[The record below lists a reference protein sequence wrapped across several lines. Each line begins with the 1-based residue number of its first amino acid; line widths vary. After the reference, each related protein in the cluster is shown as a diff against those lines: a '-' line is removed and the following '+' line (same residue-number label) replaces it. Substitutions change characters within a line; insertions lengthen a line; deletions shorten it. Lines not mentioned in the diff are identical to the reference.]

1 MKRERHFEVMRT
13 FAMFFI
19 VIYHCLT
26 HGVGGEYGFS
36 TLHPITLVNLTF
48 SDLLLVF
55 SSISVNLYV
64 MVSGYF
70 LADLDFKMSRI
81 VRTWIIAC
89 FYSFAITIL
98 FMSIGIIP
106 FSIISIGKSLFPLS
120 TDAYWFVTQYIGLLI
135 ISPFLAMLVKQ
146 MTYRQYLG
154 LLIGGA
160 FICLSIIPD
169 FPLGKRFHVAHG
181 NSVWSFAYL
190 FLIAGF
196 IRHHLKELPSVKLIA
211 SIIFVTLIIFGF
223 ELFFGIQDR
232 SVHLY
237 WFNYNGIPF
246 ILSVLFFIFVKQ
258 LHIPET
264 GIWNMLVRLAPYTFG
279 VYLIHDHLIVRDWLW
294 NAMSLLTYC
303 DKMAYPLV
311 ILGLCL
317 VIFAIGAMI
326 DDIRKK
332 LFSIFRID
340 GLIAKVDNLS
350 FTHE

>member
-13 FAMFFI
+13 IAMFFI
-19 VIYHCLT
+19 VMYHCLT

-36 TLHPITLVNLTF
+36 TLHPITLFNLTF

-81 VRTWIIAC
+81 IRTWFNAC

-106 FSIISIGKSLFPLS
+106 FNIISFGKSFFPIS

-135 ISPFLAMLVKQ
+135 LSPFLAMLVKH
-146 MTYRQYLG
+146 MSYRQYLV

-160 FICLSIIPD
+160 FICLSILPD

-196 IRHHLKELPSVKLIA
+196 IKHHLDKIPMTKLVFAIVA
-211 SIIFVTLIIFGF
+211 VVILTLFVEVCYGY
-223 ELFFGIQDR
+223 R
-232 SVHLY
+232 
-237 WFNYNGIPF
+237 NGIVYLSWLDYNALPF
-246 ILSVLFFIFVKQ
+246 ILSVLVFVFISQLRVPDSGVLKILVK
-258 LHIPET
+258 
-264 GIWNMLVRLAPYTFG
+264 LAPYTFG
-279 VYLIHDHLIVRDWLW
+279 VYLIHDHLLIRSSLW
-294 NAMSLLTYC
+294 EMVSLPSQC
-303 DKMAYPLV
+303 DQWQYPFVV
-311 ILGLCL
+311 IGLCVL
-317 VIFAIGAMI
+317 IFVVCAFVDA
-326 DDIRKK
+326 IRKK
-332 LFSIFRID
+332 LFSVLKID
-340 GLIAKVDNLS
+340 HYITKVDKWS
-350 FTHE
+350 IYSS